1 MIMTRLGYRH
11 PAVAREAKL
20 IYGKGWSI
28 SEAPRTTPNSAQR
41 YNAIALLPG
50 RKRIALGAR
59 DTREEAALLA
69 VRGARHYGTLDWIK
83 TVRWF
88 KLFDYQLAS
97 EDTFGFE
104 PTPRGKGWY
113 VRQYITRAKNKIF
126 IAAVGHEYH
135 VDGKRKHKMV
145 AVCSRKSRRLA
156 VEHAIR
162 AAKDTEH
169 YNEAATILWL
179 ERNGMDDL
187 TKLARISA

>member
-1 MIMTRLGYRH
+1 MTRLGYRH

-135 VDGKRKHKMV
+135 VDGKRKHQMV
-145 AVCSRKSRRLA
+145 TVCSRKSRRLA

-162 AAKDTEH
+162 AAKNTEH

-179 ERNGMDDL
+179 ERNMMCDL
-187 TKLARISA
+187 IELAQK